1 MKQLSLYLYAY
12 FAFPIFYAA
21 KACFLDLYWIPAIS
35 GGEIIA
41 LGPRATIEC
50 SDTWRAN
57 ARTWACSIGDQS
69 LFFVFLNI

>member
-50 SDTWRAN
+50 SDT
-57 ARTWACSIGDQS
+57 
-69 LFFVFLNI
+69 